1 MNATGK
7 RRRKLKRY
15 RKPEDWADDA
25 ALEALARDYQRRI
38 REAST
43 QEIEAY
49 AGVRSG
55 KILLPLISPGGFSA
69 VCAPSNRERCT
80 VPIQRRHGPT
90 PTRQEREGRYIRPPT
105 PALGLERRLRLD
117 AVKSDAGKFA
127 SGTHALKPEKG
138 Y

>member
-1 MNATGK
+1 MTATGK

-69 VCAPSNRERCT
+69 VCAPSN
-80 VPIQRRHGPT
+80 
-90 PTRQEREGRYIRPPT
+90 QERVPFPFGAATVGRLSDKEEMGGTSGPQ
-105 PALGLERRLRLD
+105 RLHWDLNY
-117 AVKSDAGKFA
+117 
-127 SGTHALKPEKG
+127 G
-138 Y
+138 YVWTW